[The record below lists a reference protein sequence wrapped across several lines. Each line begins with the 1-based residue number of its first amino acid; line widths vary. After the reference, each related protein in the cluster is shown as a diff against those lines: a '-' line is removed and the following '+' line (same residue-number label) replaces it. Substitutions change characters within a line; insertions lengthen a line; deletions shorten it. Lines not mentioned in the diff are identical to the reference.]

1 MRKDGGDLSQGG
13 SSPKRLAR
21 FTISLNIRCGGM
33 PGQGGGHKTEYS
45 ELFQIFWSSN
55 LDEDCKKRPEEMPL
69 TELEQQFGN
78 WEEDQTLSLDTDIQ
92 MELLSRQT
100 L

>member
-1 MRKDGGDLSQGG
+1 VGEDTKQ
-13 SSPKRLAR
+13 
-21 FTISLNIRCGGM
+21 NI
-33 PGQGGGHKTEYS
+33 QNYS
-45 ELFQIFWSSN
+45 KFFWSSN

-92 MELLSRQT
+92 MELLSRHT